1 MTDLLQTS
9 SRLSQCFEKHLLSAT
24 NSDIKPAQAHALWQ
38 DIATRYNEKQRAYHT
53 LRHLQQLF
61 GQFEQIKHTL
71 NEPHIIALAL
81 FYHDVVYDPLRTDN
95 EQKSAEY
102 AAETLRPYLCAEQC
116 EHLYALIMMTTN
128 HQLTGLSDPDK
139 INDAAYLLDMDLSI
153 LAAPWSQYERY
164 AQAVRQEYSHVPLA
178 EYRTGRMAVLNR
190 LLAHPKLY
198 LTCYY
203 YERLETPARANIQR
217 ELTLLAA

>member
-9 SRLSQCFEKHLLSAT
+9 SCLSQCFEKHLLSAT
-24 NSDIKPAQAHALWQ
+24 NSDIKPATVHALWQ

-61 GQFEQIKHTL
+61 AQFEKVKHKL

-95 EQKSAEY
+95 ERKSAEY

-128 HQLTGLSDPDK
+128 HQLTGLSDPDE

-164 AQAVRQEYSHVPLA
+164 AQAVRQEYSHVSLA

-190 LLAHPKLY
+190 LLAHPTLY

>member
-9 SRLSQCFEKHLLSAT
+9 SCLSQCFEKHLLSAT
-24 NSDIKPAQAHALWQ
+24 NSDIKPATVHALWQ

-61 GQFEQIKHTL
+61 GQFELIKHKL

-95 EQKSAEY
+95 ERKSAEY
-102 AAETLRPYLCAEQC
+102 AASTLRPYLCAEQC

-178 EYRTGRMAVLNR
+178 EYRIGRMAVLNR

>member
-1 MTDLLQTS
+1 MRQF
-9 SRLSQCFEKHLLSAT
+9 SQIALNSGHHLARHLSAI
-24 NSDIKPAQAHALWQ
+24 NSDIKPATVHALWQ
-38 DIATRYNEKQRAYHT
+38 GIATHYNEKQRAYHT

-61 GQFEQIKHTL
+61 GQFEQIKHKL

-102 AAETLRPYLCAEQC
+102 AAETLRPYLSAEQC
-116 EHLYALIMMTTN
+116 EYLYALIMMTAN

-153 LAAPWSQYERY
+153 LAAPWPQYERY
-164 AQAVRQEYSHVPLA
+164 AQAVRQEYSHVSLA

>member
-9 SRLSQCFEKHLLSAT
+9 SCLSQCFEKHLLSAT
-24 NSDIKPAQAHALWQ
+24 NSDIKPATVHALWQ

-61 GQFEQIKHTL
+61 GQFELIKHKL

-95 EQKSAEY
+95 ERKSAEY
-102 AAETLRPYLCAEQC
+102 AVQVLDKYLTSKQVKRI
-116 EHLYALIMMTTN
+116 YDLIMMTAD
-128 HQLTGLSDPDK
+128 HQLTEHVDL
-139 INDAAYLLDMDLSI
+139 DAAYLLDMDLSV
-153 LAAPWSQYERY
+153 LGASWPEYEEY
-164 AQAVRQEYSHVPLA
+164 AKSVRQEYAHVA
-178 EYRTGRMAVLNR
+178 KVAYRVGRTQVLKG
-190 LLAHPKLY
+190 LLAHPRLY
-198 LTCYY
+198 LTDYY
-203 YERLETPARANIQR
+203 YQRLEAQARKNIRR